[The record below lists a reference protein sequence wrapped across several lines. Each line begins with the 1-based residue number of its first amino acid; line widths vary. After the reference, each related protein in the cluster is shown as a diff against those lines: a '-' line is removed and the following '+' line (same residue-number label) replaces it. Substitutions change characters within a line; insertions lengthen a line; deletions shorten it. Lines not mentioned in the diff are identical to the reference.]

1 MADDPLLSDLCGVC
15 NRNPPKYRCPRDSV
29 RTCSLPC
36 YKRHQ
41 QWAQCNGKRDA
52 ASFVKRSELATPRGI
67 DHDYNF
73 LTSIE
78 RGLQRADDDAEA
90 RGHENKKYEQ
100 NQAKLQ
106 RYLQSNRI
114 IVDRAP
120 IGMTRQKTNRTRMT
134 KGGHVRWCVEWLQ
147 EDDCRDLQ
155 EADADQSLTDLYA
168 MHLTERSRKRKRTE
182 QHSDGLQNP
191 PKQKREESVSIQAVK
206 SHPTS
211 VLGQPASEPASDDTQ
226 AMPTDVSASAEQ
238 SKQDSHSAQP
248 APDVSTAADNKHN
261 DQNPQAHTPLFSFY
275 LLKPHTPSSLP
286 RVLIPLDPSST
297 LTEALSTQVVL
308 EYPTIKVV
316 PRQAADAA
324 LPEGFMLEEDYI
336 RQTKQDVQ
344 ELEELIG
351 PDGQVMTAA
360 KVRRDNEPG
369 IGSSGAGDDGPVD
382 DQKLLEVLTRDLNAR
397 K

>member
-1 MADDPLLSDLCGVC
+1 M
-15 NRNPPKYRCPRDSV
+15 

-134 KGGHVRWCVEWLQ
+134 KYEAPVFQNTGIGTSPADTPVRSGHVRWSVEWLQ

-168 MHLTERSRKRKRTE
+168 MYLTERSRKRKRTE
-182 QHSDGLQNP
+182 HHSDGLQNP
-191 PKQKREESVSIQAVK
+191 PKQKKEESVSIQAVK

-211 VLGQPASEPASDDTQ
+211 ALGQPASEPASDDTQ
-226 AMPTDVSASAEQ
+226 AVPTDVSASAEQ

-248 APDVSTAADNKHN
+248 APEVSTAADNKHS

-336 RQTKQDVQ
+336 RQTKQDLQ

-360 KVRRDNEPG
+360 KVRRDNESG
-369 IGSSGAGDDGPVD
+369 IESSGAGDDGPVD

>member
-1 MADDPLLSDLCGVC
+1 M
-15 NRNPPKYRCPRDSV
+15 

-134 KGGHVRWCVEWLQ
+134 KY
-147 EDDCRDLQ
+147 
-155 EADADQSLTDLYA
+155 EAPVF
-168 MHLTERSRKRKRTE
+168 
-182 QHSDGLQNP
+182 QN
-191 PKQKREESVSIQAVK
+191 
-206 SHPTS
+206 T
-211 VLGQPASEPASDDTQ
+211 
-226 AMPTDVSASAEQ
+226 
-238 SKQDSHSAQP
+238 
-248 APDVSTAADNKHN
+248 
-261 DQNPQAHTPLFSFY
+261 
-275 LLKPHTPSSLP
+275 
-286 RVLIPLDPSST
+286 
-297 LTEALSTQVVL
+297 
-308 EYPTIKVV
+308 
-316 PRQAADAA
+316 
-324 LPEGFMLEEDYI
+324 
-336 RQTKQDVQ
+336 
-344 ELEELIG
+344 
-351 PDGQVMTAA
+351 
-360 KVRRDNEPG
+360 G
-369 IGSSGAGDDGPVD
+369 IGTSPLTP
-382 DQKLLEVLTRDLNAR
+382 LLEVDMFAGASSGCRKTIAGICRKPTLTSR
-397 K
+397 